1 MSLVSFSQ
9 GHGRTDQQ
17 QRITALKPHV
27 ADAQTTGVEQ
37 VLAIAPLAVN
47 PACLQATRRFLFQ
60 LEVQNH
66 RMAAQHR
73 TTQAKPE
80 PVPAHRQPLNVETVL
95 F

>member
-1 MSLVSFSQ
+1 MGVRERRLMALLRRMSLVSFSQ

-17 QRITALKPHV
+17 QRIIALKPHV

-60 LEVQNH
+60 CPPSAL
-66 RMAAQHR
+66 M
-73 TTQAKPE
+73 
-80 PVPAHRQPLNVETVL
+80 RQIG
-95 F
+95 